1 MSKITETDYQE
12 YSKLIEEGHSQ
23 RSACLILGL
32 NRSTIQ
38 RYIKGVLEDEASEG
52 GEQYLET
59 PKKTSFAEACSN
71 VANAVGNI
79 GKAMSGESN
88 LGKEPLYK
96 FDLDIKKTILVVA
109 DTQCKSEEDLEYM
122 LWVGYYIAEKQPDVI
137 VHIGDHYDFPS
148 LSSYDKGKSS
158 AEGKRLIKDIEAGN
172 IGFEYLNMAMQ
183 KHKNYNPR
191 KIFCLGNHECLTP
204 DAEVLTYNGFKKIED
219 VTTEDLVASMCGK
232 YGLQWDKPK
241 ALIRK
246 YYTGNIVKFNSRS
259 FSFSG
264 TENHRMYYET
274 SGGYIREKL
283 AKDLT
288 NNFKVITALNS
299 ENFCEKLSDEMVKLS
314 AWLCTDSH
322 FPQRGNPILY
332 QRESNAH
339 KIRELLRVLNI
350 EYTEKKRE
358 RNITQICGKQLK
370 KPCEAGIEFHLR
382 YNPTSVTNNKTLP
395 SFVRRL
401 SEKQWEVF
409 LETII
414 DADGSIPTKA
424 VDSRVFYGAKEMCD
438 SVQLEASLHG
448 WTASLTEYRNNH
460 WRVNLVKRNTRKQEV
475 VTKTVENYEGMVYCL
490 EMPLE
495 NFVIRQGNKVHV
507 TGNCRLDRY
516 IDDNPELI
524 GTLGTDLLPFE
535 KYGWEVHPFLKPV
548 EVNGIFFVH
557 YLANPM
563 NGKPYGGNAMNILKT
578 VGRSFV
584 VGHKQVLDV
593 AIRPTIDGKQQLGIV
608 NGACYDHME
617 GYKGW
622 QGNNHFRGLTV
633 LHEAQDGFA
642 VPMFVSLDY
651 MKEKYYS

>member
-1 MSKITETDYQE
+1 MTIKSEVLFTKEWHKPCLDLLKSGVSNRQVAKTLFGNDSFESRIRTFLEREDVKGY
-12 YSKLIEEGHSQ
+12 LSQ
-23 RSACLILGL
+23 S
-32 NRSTIQ
+32 
-38 RYIKGVLEDEASEG
+38 ED
-52 GEQYLET
+52 
-59 PKKTSFAEACSN
+59 KK
-71 VANAVGNI
+71 
-79 GKAMSGESN
+79 
-88 LGKEPLYK
+88 
-96 FDLDIKKTILVVA
+96 IKKFSEYEVELMVNKSVSMLKEKQKIIVIA
-109 DTQCKSEEDLEYM
+109 DTQCKSEEDLSYM
-122 LWVGYYIAEKQPDVI
+122 KHIGKFIYEQRPDII

-148 LSSYDKGKSS
+148 LSSYDKGKSTS
-158 AEGKRLIKDIEAGN
+158 EGRRLSNDIKAGN
-172 IGFEYLNMAMQ
+172 TGFEYLNMYIDQ
-183 KHKNYNPR
+183 DSGYNPR
-191 KIFCLGNHECLTP
+191 KVFCMGNHECLTP
-204 DAEVLTYNGFKKIED
+204 DAEVLTFNGFKKIED
-219 VTTEDLVASMCGK
+219 VTTEDIVASMDEQ
-232 YGLQWDKPK
+232 YRLQWDKPK

-246 YYTGNIVKFNSRS
+246 YYNGNIVKFKSRS

-288 NNFKVITALNS
+288 NNFKVITSLNS
-299 ENFCEKLSDEMVKLS
+299 ENFSEKLSDEMIKLS

-322 FPQRGNPILY
+322 FPQRGNPVLY

-339 KIRELLRVLNI
+339 KIRDLLRVLNI

-358 RNITQICGKQLK
+358 RNITEICGKQLK
-370 KPCEAGIEFHLR
+370 KPCETGVEFHLH

-414 DADGSIPTKA
+414 DADGSVPTKS
-424 VDSRVFYGAKEMCD
+424 VNSRVFYGTKEMCD

-448 WTASLTEYRNNH
+448 WSASLTEYRNNH

-524 GTLGTDLLPFE
+524 GTLGTEMLPFE
-535 KYGWEVHPFLKPV
+535 KYGWEVYDFLKPV
-548 EVNGIFFVH
+548 EINGIFFVH

-578 VGRSFV
+578 VGKSFV
-584 VGHKQVLDV
+584 VGHKQCLDI
-593 AIRPTIDGKQQLGIV
+593 AIRPTIDGKQQIGII
-608 NGACYDHME
+608 NGACYPFDE
-617 GYKGW
+617 RYKGY

-633 LHEAQDGFA
+633 LNDVCDGFG
-642 VPMFVSLDY
+642 VPMFVSLDSI
-651 MKEKYYS
+651 MENGV

>member
-1 MSKITETDYQE
+1 MTIKSEVLFTKEWHKPCLDLLKSGVSNRQVAKTLFGNDSFESRIRTFLEREDVKGY
-12 YSKLIEEGHSQ
+12 LSQ
-23 RSACLILGL
+23 C
-32 NRSTIQ
+32 
-38 RYIKGVLEDEASEG
+38 ED
-52 GEQYLET
+52 
-59 PKKTSFAEACSN
+59 KK
-71 VANAVGNI
+71 
-79 GKAMSGESN
+79 
-88 LGKEPLYK
+88 
-96 FDLDIKKTILVVA
+96 IKKFSEYEVELMVNKSVSMLKEKQKIIIIA
-109 DTQCKSEEDLEYM
+109 DTQCKNEEDLSYM
-122 LWVGYYIAEKQPDVI
+122 KQIGKFIYEQKPDVI

-148 LSSYDKGKSS
+148 LSSYDKGKSTS
-158 AEGKRLIKDIEAGN
+158 EGRRLSNDIKAGN
-172 IGFEYLNMAMQ
+172 TGFEYLNMYIDQ
-183 KHKNYNPR
+183 DSGYNPR
-191 KIFCLGNHECLTP
+191 KVFCMGNHECLTP
-204 DAEVLTYNGFKKIED
+204 DAEVLTFNGFKKIED
-219 VTTEDLVASMCGK
+219 VTTEDIVASMDEQ
-232 YGLQWDKPK
+232 YRLQWDKPK
-241 ALIRK
+241 TLIRK
-246 YYTGNIVKFNSRS
+246 YYAGNIVKFNSRS

-288 NNFKVITALNS
+288 SNFKVITSLNS
-299 ENFCEKLSDEMVKLS
+299 ENFSEKLSDEMIKLS

-322 FPQRGNPILY
+322 FPQRGNPVLY

-339 KIRELLRVLNI
+339 KIRDLLRVLNT

-358 RNITQICGKQLK
+358 RNITEICGKQLK
-370 KPCEAGIEFHLR
+370 KPCETGVEFHLH

-409 LETII
+409 LETLI

-424 VDSRVFYGAKEMCD
+424 VNSRVFYGAKEMCD

-448 WTASLTEYRNNH
+448 WSASLTEYRDNH

-516 IDDNPELI
+516 VDDNPELI
-524 GTLGTDLLPFE
+524 GTLGTEMLPFE
-535 KYGWEVHPFLKPV
+535 KYGWEVYDFLKPI
-548 EVNGIFFVH
+548 EINGIFFVH

-578 VGRSFV
+578 VGKSFV
-584 VGHKQVLDV
+584 VGHKQCLDI
-593 AIRPTIDGKQQLGIV
+593 AIRPTIDGKQQIGII
-608 NGACYDHME
+608 NGACYPFE
-617 GYKGW
+617 ERYKGY

-633 LHEAQDGFA
+633 LNDVRDGFG
-642 VPMFVSLDY
+642 VPMFVSLESI
-651 MKEKYYS
+651 MENGV

>member
-1 MSKITETDYQE
+1 MNELLEWQKTALALRDQGISSRKICDALGWERSK
-12 YSKLIEEGHSQ
+12 K
-23 RSACLILGL
+23 
-32 NRSTIQ
+32 STVNFFFT
-38 RYIKGVLEDEASEG
+38 KHDNDSGF
-52 GEQYLET
+52 T
-59 PKKTSFAEACSN
+59 PKKEITFD
-71 VANAVGNI
+71 GNI
-79 GKAMSGESN
+79 NNTK
-88 LGKEPLYK
+88 
-96 FDLDIKKTILVVA
+96 IKKFSDYEVELMVRKSVVETKENLKIVVIA
-109 DTQCKSEEDLEYM
+109 DTQCKSEEDLTYM
-122 LWVGYYIAEKQPDVI
+122 DAIGKFIYNEKPDVI

-158 AEGKRLIKDIEAGN
+158 SEGRRLSNDIKAGN
-172 IGFEYLNMAMQ
+172 EGFEKLNKYINSDAS
-183 KHKNYNPR
+183 YNPR
-191 KIFCLGNHECLTP
+191 KVFCMGNHECLTP
-204 DAEVLTYNGFKKIED
+204 DAEVLTFNGFKKIED
-219 VTTEDLVASMCGK
+219 VTTEDIVASMDEQ
-232 YGLQWDKPK
+232 YRLQWDKPK
-241 ALIRK
+241 SLIHK
-246 YYTGNIVKFNSRS
+246 YYTGNIIKFKSRS

-288 NNFKVITALNS
+288 SNFKVITALNS
-299 ENFCEKLSDEMVKLS
+299 ENFSEKLSDEMIKLS

-322 FPQRGNPILY
+322 FPQRGNPVLY

-339 KIRELLRVLNI
+339 KIRDLLRVLNI

-358 RNITQICGKQLK
+358 RNITEICGKQLK
-370 KPCEAGIEFHLR
+370 KPCETGVEFHLH

-401 SEKQWEVF
+401 SEKQWDVF
-409 LETII
+409 FETII

-424 VDSRVFYGAKEMCD
+424 VNSRVFYGAKEMCD

-448 WTASLTEYRNNH
+448 WSASLTEYRDNH

-516 IDDNPELI
+516 VDEHPELI
-524 GTLGTDLLPFE
+524 GTLGTEQLPFE
-535 KYGWEVHPFLKPV
+535 KYGWEVHDFLKPV
-548 EVNGIFFVH
+548 EIGGIFFVH

-584 VGHKQVLDV
+584 VGHKQCLDI
-593 AIRPTIDGKQQLGIV
+593 AIRPTIDGKQQIGIV
-608 NGACYDHME
+608 NGSCYPFDE
-617 GYKGW
+617 KYKGY

-633 LHEAQDGFA
+633 LNSVFDGFG
-642 VPMFVSLDY
+642 VPSFVSL
-651 MKEKYYS
+651 KELMFNE